1 MSEAVEIKIDV
12 RGVARV
18 TLNRPDK
25 HNALTPDI
33 IAGLTQAAATLG
45 DDPAVRVVVLT
56 GAGKSFCA
64 GGDLTWMQKA
74 MAADHATRLVEAR
87 KLATMLQ
94 ALNTLPKPLIGRIQ
108 GQAFGGGLGMAS
120 VCDVAIGVTGARFGL
135 TETKLG
141 VIPATIAPYIIARM
155 GEAKA
160 RRVFMSSRLF
170 DAGEAMELNL
180 LARVV
185 APDDL
190 NAAIEAEVAP
200 YLKCAPGAV
209 ADAKALARALG
220 PMIDDAVID
229 MTVKALVDR
238 WEGEEI
244 REGISA
250 FFEKRPANWVAGG

>member
-1 MSEAVEIKIDV
+1 MVDISIDG
-12 RGVARV
+12 RGVARL
-18 TLNRPDK
+18 TLNNPDK
-25 HNALTPDI
+25 HNILTPET

-45 DDPAVRVVVLT
+45 ADPSVRVVVLT
-56 GAGKSFCA
+56 GEGKSFCA

-74 MAADHATRLVEAR
+74 MAVDGPTRNAEAR

-94 ALNTLPKPLIGRIQ
+94 AMNTMPKPLIGRIQ
-108 GQAFGGGLGMAS
+108 GQAYGGGVGMMS

-155 GEAKA
+155 GEARA
-160 RRVFMSSRLF
+160 RRVFMSSRIF
-170 DAGEAMELNL
+170 DAEEAVALGI

-185 APDDL
+185 APGDL
-190 NAAIEAEVAP
+190 DAAIEAEVAA

-209 ADAKALARALG
+209 ADAKALARRLG
-220 PMIDDAVID
+220 PVIDDAVIE
-229 MTVKALVDR
+229 MTVQSLVGR

-244 REGISA
+244 REGIAA
-250 FFEKRPANWVAGG
+250 FFEKRSASWVVE